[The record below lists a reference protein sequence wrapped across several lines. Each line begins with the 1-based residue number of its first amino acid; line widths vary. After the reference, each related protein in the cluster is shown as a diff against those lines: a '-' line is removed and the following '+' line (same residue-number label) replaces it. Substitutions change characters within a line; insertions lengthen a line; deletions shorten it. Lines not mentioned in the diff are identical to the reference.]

1 MSNVHYDIAV
11 VGSGL
16 AGTTLA
22 ALLRTKF
29 NQKVLLIDN
38 PTLSNSSR
46 IAAGIYNPVIFKR
59 TTLTWNVDAIMESC
73 QKHYSEYAELTKTDF
88 HHPCKIMRV
97 LSGYEEQNEWLRK
110 SGIEKFKPYLSD
122 QIASTENFQF
132 GLATI
137 HKGGWVDTV
146 SYLNA
151 VQSKLIGSENSLSE
165 KFDNEKLMIRDDG
178 FTYGDR
184 QFSQIVFCEGHLIKD
199 NPWFNFIPMY
209 PVKGDV
215 LELKLDNW
223 KTSDVFNGGCYLV
236 PTPDGHYKLGSTYDW
251 KNLNEIPDEH
261 AKQELLDKLKS
272 VYNGNLQVIKHTAG
286 VRPAT
291 KDRKPVCG
299 EHPTIKNMFVLN
311 GLGTKGVSLA
321 PWTAKQLCANI
332 LDKKEIDLEIN
343 VSRFTI

>member
-1 MSNVHYDIAV
+1 MSKLYYDSAI

-16 AGTTLA
+16 AGSTLA
-22 ALLRTKF
+22 ALLHTKF
-29 NQKVLLIDN
+29 NQKVLLIDH
-38 PTLSNSSR
+38 PALSNSSR

-73 QKHYSEYAELTKTDF
+73 QKHYNEFAELTKTDF
-88 HHPCKIMRV
+88 HHPCNIMRV
-97 LSGYEEQNEWLRK
+97 LSGFEEQNEWLRK
-110 SGIEKFKPYLSD
+110 SGIEKFKPYLNEN
-122 QIASTENFQF
+122 IITEGVFPF
-132 GLATI
+132 GLAVI
-137 HKGGWVDTV
+137 NKGGWVETG

-151 VQSKLIGSENSLSE
+151 VKTKLIGSENSIGE
-165 KFDNEKLMIRDDG
+165 NFNYEKLILKDDG
-178 FTYGDR
+178 FTYGEF
-184 QFSQIVFCEGHLIKD
+184 QFKQIVFCEGHLIKD

-223 KTSDVFNGGCYLV
+223 NTSDVFNGGCYLV
-236 PTPDGHYKLGSTYDW
+236 PTTDGHYKLGSTYDW
-251 KNLNEIPDEH
+251 KNLNEIPDEN

-299 EHPTIKNMFVLN
+299 EHPQHKNMFVLN

-321 PWTAKQLCANI
+321 PWTALQLCENMVNSQTI
-332 LDKKEIDLEIN
+332 DSEIDLN
-343 VSRFTI
+343 RFID